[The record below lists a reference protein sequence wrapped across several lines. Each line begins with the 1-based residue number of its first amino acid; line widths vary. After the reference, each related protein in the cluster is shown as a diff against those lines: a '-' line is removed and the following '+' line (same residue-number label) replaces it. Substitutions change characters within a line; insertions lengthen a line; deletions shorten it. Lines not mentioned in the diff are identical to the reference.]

1 MPENGAAPTLVVV
14 QLTGGND
21 FMNTVIPYGNDLYY
35 DFRPVVSIPEDRVL
49 PIDANLGFNPHF
61 APVHDLYQRGDAA
74 IVQGVGYPDSSR
86 SHFRSMDIWHTCEPD
101 TVATEGWLGKTVR
114 ELDPGKSNPLTAISF
129 GRGMPRALVA
139 QDVTVTSVGDLD
151 TYGLMNGIQARQQR
165 QEALDLFK
173 RIYTPAVGSGPVTD
187 YLARTGIDVLRG
199 ADKLKEAP
207 KVYSSSVEYG
217 SDPIGRSLRDVARV
231 HLAGLGTRI
240 FYTQHGGYDTHAN
253 EVPTHPKLLTDLSR
267 AIGDFFADLREHDAH
282 HDVALMVFTE
292 FGRRVRDNNSG
303 TDHGAG
309 GGAFVIGERVRGG
322 LHAEYPSLDPA
333 EHDSGD
339 LKHTYDFRGLY
350 ATLLEDW
357 LGVESA
363 PIVGGNFEKLPLFVQ
378 GGRGG

>member
-1 MPENGAAPTLVVV
+1 MPNNGEKPTLVVV

-35 DFRPVVSIPEDRVL
+35 DFRPVVGIAEEEVL
-49 PIDANLGFNPHF
+49 PIDGSLGFNPNF
-61 APVHDLYQRGDAA
+61 APVRDLYANGDVA

-86 SHFRSMDIWHTCEPD
+86 SHFRSMDIWHTCEPN

-114 ELDPGKSNPLTAISF
+114 ELDPDKVNPLTAISF
-129 GRGMPRALVA
+129 GRGMPRALMA

-151 TYGLMNGIQARQQR
+151 TYGLMNGIQAQQQR
-165 QEALDLFK
+165 ADALDLFK

-199 ADKLKEAP
+199 ADMLKEAP
-207 KVYSSSVEYG
+207 KAYSSSVEYA
-217 SDPIGRSLRDVARV
+217 SNPIASSLRDVARV

-240 FYTQHGGYDTHAN
+240 FYTQQGGYDTHAN

-282 HDVALMVFTE
+282 HNVAVMVFTE

-309 GGAFVIGERVRGG
+309 GGAFVIGDTVAGG

-333 EHDSGD
+333 EHDNGD

-350 ATLLEDW
+350 TTVLEDW
-357 LGVESA
+357 LHVPA
-363 PIVGGNFEKLPLFVQ
+363 PEIVGGKFEKLPLFA
-378 GGRGG
+378 